1 MKNRFFIVAVLT
13 MLCMSG
19 CQSKEKKEEIY
30 NSADAIESSEW
41 DTNSVNTV
49 FSDDLVYK
57 EYSLGEKFDAG
68 EVLISKELLLSI
80 TENPESIV
88 VYFNDEM
95 FETFNYNDNDI
106 SVDIE
111 KEGTY
116 CFVIIDTNGE
126 TTDITSKIQG
136 TSYLE
141 SKNIVY

>member
-13 MLCMSG
+13 MLCMNG
-19 CQSKEKKEEIY
+19 CQSEEKKEAIY

-41 DTNSVNTV
+41 NTNSVNTV

-88 VYFNDEM
+88 VYFNDKM

-116 CFVIIDTNGE
+116 SFVIIDTNGE

-136 TSYLE
+136 TSYLD
-141 SKNIVY
+141 KNIV